1 MSIMENIY
9 CMKGGEILDKWK
21 LLILTILLSAA
32 IAGVSISTSY
42 FLNRSSPL
50 DRAIDKT
57 FVYEA
62 SGNEVEGLYV
72 ELYDG
77 ADLVPIQFATTD
89 ATGTVL
95 FDGLDLG
102 TYRLEWTWA
111 GVLRQETVIV
121 DSSALIFELTNV
133 VPSKSERGNIFG

>member
-1 MSIMENIY
+1 MKILERKKAVVFTAFLVIASIVVA
-9 CMKGGEILDKWK
+9 
-21 LLILTILLSAA
+21 TIL
-32 IAGVSISTSY
+32 VPK
-42 FLNRSSPL
+42 FLTGSSPL

-77 ADLVPIQFATTD
+77 ADLVPIQFGTTD

-102 TYRLEWTWA
+102 TYRLEWMWGGA
-111 GVLRQETVIV
+111 LKQETVIV

-133 VPSKSERGNIFG
+133 VPSKSGGGLHSAESVR